1 MAKKASGGSGI
12 LILFVAVIAAFQFVY
27 EWILNNKETAL
38 IAVLVIFSLIF
49 LFWYKR
55 YRDDKK
61 WISYLKD
68 KYKDD
73 EVVERILKGR
83 FWQGQTAGQLRDSLG
98 SPDDVDKKVLKTKIK
113 ETWKFD
119 EVRKGQYALKINIED
134 GVVVGWERRGR

>member
-55 YRDDKK
+55 YRDNKK

-83 FWQGQTAGQLRDSLG
+83 FWQGQTTGQLRDSLG

-119 EVRKGQYALKINIED
+119 EVR
-134 GVVVGWERRGR
+134 